1 MAELTKS
8 KLNPDTNKLAVS
20 NDEEKPCLDVINE
33 AVSAEPGIVRVK
45 LDPQQQQI
53 TFDYNPDI
61 IAGPAVDQIA
71 QRISPPLQH
80 NLETCVMRLEPRGGR
95 ACESCALVL
104 ENRLSRIQGVR
115 RATASYMGGA
125 LSVTYDQSLVSPDQL
140 KAKITQ
146 LGVSVAPSSAEL
158 PALAEPAA
166 PAQAPLQQAWT
177 WLSRQNL
184 EAIFTVI
191 TLITMVLGWLTAHF
205 GGSPLVSTIFYV
217 IAYAT
222 GGTFGLKGG
231 IESLRQQTIDV
242 DLLMVLAA
250 LGAAIVGSPF
260 EGALLLFLF
269 SLSNVLQAYAMDRT
283 RNAIRALMKL
293 RPNQAQVRRGEKLVT
308 LPVEKIVVG
317 DRYVVRPG
325 DRIPLDGVVIAGES
339 MVDQASITG
348 ESMPVAKGPGQ
359 PVLAGTINQN
369 GSLEAEVTRL
379 AKDSTLAKLIK
390 LVEEAQSEKAHTQR
404 FLDKAEQYY
413 AMGVIVFTI
422 LVAAVPIFFL
432 GEAFNTAFYRAMT
445 VMVAASPCALIISTP
460 ASILSAIGNGAR
472 KGVLFKGG
480 VYMEQAAGIKVVAFD
495 KTGTLTQ
502 GKPEVTDVLVIE
514 AESKA
519 EAQKRNST
527 LDALRPTLWQGNAD
541 ELLALAAAVEAKS
554 EHPLAQAVVEA
565 ARRRKLE
572 IAEVQSFQAATGKGA
587 RGLVNGLD
595 IRVGNQRYFEAF
607 ETVGSTEVTAA
618 LEQLQADGKTAIIV
632 AQMADEGQTAHFLG
646 VIALADTVRP
656 DAAPV
661 VAELK
666 SLGVQ
671 RVVMLTGDNERVA
684 HAIATQTGV
693 DEYFAELLPEDK
705 VRIVKELEANY
716 GAVAMIGDGVNDAPA
731 LASASIG
738 VAMGAAGTDVALET
752 ADVVLMADDLSNI
765 PYLIALSRQTR
776 KTLIINLGFAMAAIA
791 VMIAAIFIANMPL
804 PLAVIGHEGGTV
816 LVSLN
821 GLRLLLYRRSR
832 RKAG

>member
-1 MAELTKS
+1 MSINSSKSDSNKTEL
-8 KLNPDTNKLAVS
+8 LVS
-20 NDEEKPCLDVINE
+20 DQEDKPCLDVIHE
-33 AVSAEPGIVRVK
+33 AVAVEPGIVGVQF
-45 LDPQQQQI
+45 DPRQQEVSFKYDVHLIAEPDVIRLVQQV
-53 TFDYNPDI
+53 
-61 IAGPAVDQIA
+61 A
-71 QRISPPLQH
+71 PPLQH
-80 NLETCVMRLEPRGGR
+80 NFETCTMRLHPHGGR
-95 ACESCALVL
+95 ACESCALLL
-104 ENRLSRIQGVR
+104 ENRLHQIPGVR
-115 RATASYMGGA
+115 QARASYMGGV
-125 LSVTYDQSLVSPDQL
+125 LSITYDHGLISSDQL
-140 KAKITQ
+140 KQKVSQ
-146 LGVSVAPSSAEL
+146 LGIKVAPSSAEII
-158 PALAEPAA
+158 PQAEPVVHDMS
-166 PAQAPLQQAWT
+166 PLRQAWDWT
-177 WLSRQNL
+177 SQNL
-184 EAIFTVI
+184 EAVF
-191 TLITMVLGWLTAHF
+191 TLITLVAIILAWLAEYAGMLAVIPTA
-205 GGSPLVSTIFYV
+205 LYTL
-217 IAYAT
+217 AYIT

-231 IESLRQQTIDV
+231 LESLRQRTIDV

-269 SLSNVLQAYAMDRT
+269 SFSNVLQDYAMDRT

-293 RPNQAQVRRGEKLVT
+293 RPNQALIRRGDELVT

-325 DRIPLDGVVIAGES
+325 DRIPLDGVVIEGES
-339 MVDQASITG
+339 TVDQASITG

-359 PVLAGTINQN
+359 TVLAGTINQN

-422 LVAAVPIFFL
+422 LVAAVPVFFL

-480 VYMEQAAGIKVVAFD
+480 VYMERAAGIKVVAFD

-502 GKPEVTDVLVIE
+502 GKPAVTDIV
-514 AESKA
+514 
-519 EAQKRNST
+519 T
-527 LDALRPTLWQGNAD
+527 LNVERSHVERDRVWHGNED

-565 ARRRKLE
+565 ARRRNLE
-572 IAEVQSFQAATGKGA
+572 VAEAQSFQAATGKGA

-595 IRVGNQRYFEAF
+595 IRVGNQRYFEKF
-607 ETVGSTEVTAA
+607 DSVGLAEVNAA
-618 LEQLQADGKTAIIV
+618 VEQLQADGKTAIIV
-632 AQMADEGQTAHFLG
+632 AQMSDEGQTVHFLG

-656 DAAPV
+656 DATPV

-671 RVVMLTGDNERVA
+671 QVVMLTGDNERVA
-684 HAIATQTGV
+684 HAIAAQTGV
-693 DEYFAELLPEDK
+693 DQYFAELLPEDK

-716 GAVAMIGDGVNDAPA
+716 GPVAMIGDGVNDAPA

-776 KTLIINLGFAMAAIA
+776 QTLIVNLGFAMAAIA
-791 VMIAAIFIANMPL
+791 IMIVAIFSVNMPL

-821 GLRLLLYRRSR
+821 GLRLLLYRRR
-832 RKAG
+832 RRAG